1 MPGPRPPSL
10 ETGLHS
16 KQPKSERAGENPIDV
31 HLAETTIQLRGM
43 NGYWTRD
50 LIRKRLL
57 ENRLPRG
64 RALHV
69 WDASG
74 TARDCDGCGERIPAH
89 ETMRFGIVE
98 DDDWTFFFFHAVCYK
113 LWDVE
118 RQLVRHERA
127 SRAGL

>member
-1 MPGPRPPSL
+1 VLTLDCFNRFA
-10 ETGLHS
+10 
-16 KQPKSERAGENPIDV
+16 PKSERAGKNRIDV
-31 HLAETTIQLRGM
+31 HLAETTIQTRGM

-57 ENRLPRG
+57 QNRRG

-74 TARDCDGCGERIPAH
+74 TARDCDGCGERILAH
-89 ETMRFGIVE
+89 QAMLFGIAA

-118 RQLVRHERA
+118 RQLLMRHERA